1 MEESSTSNVLEW
13 RASNFIRTR
22 TLDEIAKRNKN
33 KDYHSEK
40 LLSGDPEKGDY
51 NIAISGKKGIERYS
65 KSLIKKGNQ
74 LQSTR
79 TRTLKVKG
87 GLENGEQIT
96 TNKIKQTKLGENEYH
111 IESEM
116 TLNRN
121 RELRINK
128 KL

>member
-1 MEESSTSNVLEW
+1 MEETNTSNVLEW

-79 TRTLKVKG
+79 TRTLKAKD
-87 GLENGEQIT
+87 GEQIT